1 METLAG
7 PGVGFSSGAGA
18 AGGEALRQRIE
29 NIGVQAAR
37 KRFSPEFM
45 NRIDKTVVFHSL
57 GDAELQRVLDLELAQ
72 VQRLI
77 LMGTP
82 CLIQLSAPARRLLL
96 ESGTDSKYGAR
107 HLKRAIERL
116 LVHPMANLVASG
128 QIRPGDRVDIDRN
141 GSGLQFQRTDEG
153 LTLHQMY
160 RAAGL
165 AYPIDEPL
173 LDEQSVRHA
182 AAGDLD
188 RSREFYSV

>member
-1 METLAG
+1 
-7 PGVGFSSGAGA
+7 
-18 AGGEALRQRIE
+18 
-29 NIGVQAAR
+29 
-37 KRFSPEFM
+37 M

-57 GDAELQRVLDLELAQ
+57 GDEELQRVLDLELAQ

-82 CLIQLSAPARRLLL
+82 CLFQVSPEARRLLI

-128 QIRPGDRVDIDRN
+128 QIRPGDRVDIDRSE
-141 GSGLQFQRTDEG
+141 SGLDFQRTDEG

-165 AYPIDEPL
+165 TFPIDEPL
-173 LDEQSVRHA
+173 FDEHGARRA
-182 AAGDLD
+182 AAGEPEH
-188 RSREFYSV
+188 SRESFSV